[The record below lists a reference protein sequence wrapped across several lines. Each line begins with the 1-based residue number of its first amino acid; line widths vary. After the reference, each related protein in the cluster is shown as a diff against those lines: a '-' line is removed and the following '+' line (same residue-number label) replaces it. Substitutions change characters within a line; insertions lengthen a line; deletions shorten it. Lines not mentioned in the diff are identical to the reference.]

1 MQHDTLISIARPNE
15 KTICALHSIAHFLPK
30 IPTFLHKRGT
40 PAGRHIP
47 RARRI
52 GLSVQQGGIPVKKD
66 RFRRLA
72 AMALAAATLW
82 AVSIYLRSRNRCY
95 WTAAVPAAF
104 LSLVVLQYLFSSP
117 EMCGFSYEASLVTS
131 VLLVAVL
138 GVLCLFR
145 GSGLEKAEE
154 PNL

>member
-1 MQHDTLISIARPNE
+1 MSQEQL
-15 KTICALHSIAHFLPK
+15 
-30 IPTFLHKRGT
+30 G
-40 PAGRHIP
+40 
-47 RARRI
+47 
-52 GLSVQQGGIPVKKD
+52 
-66 RFRRLA
+66 RRLMIAIPLFA
-72 AMALAAATLW
+72 AAIAVSSMDYAIIWQYFGWANQLLAAATLW

-131 VLLVAVL
+131 VLVVAVL